1 MKFFLDEPRNENN
14 LYREKFTFLNRDYI
28 KNISQWILLSII
40 LSNFFKTNILFTKQ
54 STKKKKK
61 KQLSLTKSQKK
72 KKNQICVYHDVH
84 IWRNII
90 KQNLIT

>member
-61 KQLSLTKSQKK
+61 TIVLNKITEK